1 MAGVLFRFIEFLWEV
16 NWKMKQHLYYVKAT
30 KQGIPAKI
38 ADKMIKVANAVE
50 NYLDYRIARWFC

>member
-1 MAGVLFRFIEFLWEV
+1 MAGVLFKLVEFLWEL
-16 NWKMKQHLYYVKAT
+16 NWKMTQHLYYVKAT